1 MKIGDII
8 KFYFNGEVLQGKIV
22 LTGKN
27 MVRVECNGMML
38 VVSTDK
44 IIK

>member
-8 KFYFNGEVLQGKIV
+8 TFKFNGEIMQGTII

-27 MVRVECNGMML
+27 MVRVECKGMIL
-38 VVSTDK
+38 VVSIDK
-44 IIK
+44 IIE

>member
-1 MKIGDII
+1 MKIGDNIN
-8 KFYFNGEVLQGKIV
+8 FSFNGEIVTGTIV

-27 MVRVECNGMML
+27 WVRVEYKGMML
-38 VVSTDK
+38 VVSIDK

>member
-1 MKIGDII
+1 MKIGDVITF
-8 KFYFNGEVLQGKIV
+8 KFNGEIMSGTII

-27 MVRVECNGMML
+27 WVRVECKGMVL
-38 VVSTDK
+38 VVSIDK